1 MERDR
6 EVTKL
11 TNVLRR
17 IARAAWYA
25 AWNRAEADAARF
37 CALQYNRVL
46 ARLEAIE
53 PAVKPL
59 FAPLPES
66 ASPQVIRMAAT
77 ELAAFFDDE
86 ATAEHHEGQERHGQR
101 QRRRHGCRPRVVVGV
116 MPIDRC

>member
-1 MERDR
+1 MENNR
-6 EVTKL
+6 EVIKL

-25 AWNRAEADAARF
+25 AWHNDKPDAARF

-46 ARLEAIE
+46 ARLEELE

-66 ASPQVIRMAAT
+66 ASPQVTRMAAG
-77 ELAAFFDDE
+77 ELAAYFDDE
-86 ATAEHHEGQERHGQR
+86 FEDERHRRYERREGR
-101 QRRRHGCRPRVVVGV
+101 ESRRHGCRPRVLVGV
-116 MPIDRC
+116 MPPGRC

>member
-1 MERDR
+1 MEDNR
-6 EVTKL
+6 EVRKL

-25 AWNRAEADAARF
+25 AWHTEEPDAARF

-46 ARLEAIE
+46 ARLEALE

-66 ASPQVIRMAAT
+66 ASPQLIRMAAL

-86 ATAEHHEGQERHGQR
+86 DAGQPRERQEHRSH
-101 QRRRHGCRPRVVVGV
+101 RRHGCRPRAWVGV
-116 MPIDRC
+116 VRC

>member
-6 EVTKL
+6 EVIKL

-17 IARAAWYA
+17 VARAAWYA
-25 AWNRAEADAARF
+25 AWNNAPPDAARF
-37 CALQYNRVL
+37 CASQYNRVL
-46 ARLEAIE
+46 ARLETLE

-66 ASPQVIRMAAT
+66 AAPQVIRMAAS

-86 ATAEHHEGQERHGQR
+86 GEGERHERYGHRGQ
-101 QRRRHGCRPRVVVGV
+101 RRHGCRPRAWVGV
-116 MPIDRC
+116 VRC